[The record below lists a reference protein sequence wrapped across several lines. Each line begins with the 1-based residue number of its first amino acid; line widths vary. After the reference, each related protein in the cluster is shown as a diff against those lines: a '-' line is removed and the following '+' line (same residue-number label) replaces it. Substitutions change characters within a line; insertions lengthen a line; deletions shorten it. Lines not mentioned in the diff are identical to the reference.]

1 MATWN
6 PDECHV
12 TAVANPS
19 NPTASAYWSAARA
32 YCEALSKQGCLTE
45 VLDVAQACTMD
56 ARVEACVQ
64 QVLWTHSTQVS
75 SPCEDAWNEDIA
87 CGAASSF
94 VAPICEGVH
103 LIGYPYGSAST
114 CSRENDALVACLDKN
129 SAMVTVNGTY
139 ASCTYAADSDSGCS
153 IRCQFGTNY
162 AALTC
167 SGGSG
172 VPKQCGCAINGH
184 VLVEGDD
191 PPTFVNDC
199 AEAARQAADGLC
211 TSRIDC
217 CIKYVDSGKDVCACV
232 DPKRRG
238 YESCQAMATFA
249 QGTIVDICPQL
260 LPDPGACW
268 PPNSCSLT
276 TP

>member
-1 MATWN
+1 MPLAPASRSTVKTLGVLTLLLSCGGSKSSTDVRDGGVGGRGGN
-6 PDECHV
+6 V
-12 TAVANPS
+12 TPS
-19 NPTASAYWSAARA
+19 
-32 YCEALSKQGCLTE
+32 GGG
-45 VLDVAQACTMD
+45 
-56 ARVEACVQ
+56 
-64 QVLWTHSTQVS
+64 
-75 SPCEDAWNEDIA
+75 
-87 CGAASSF
+87 GAAGHGR
-94 VAPICEGVH
+94 AI
-103 LIGYPYGSAST
+103 PYGSASS

>member
-1 MATWN
+1 MSPPWPN
-6 PDECHV
+6 LR
-12 TAVANPS
+12 

-139 ASCTYAADSDSGCS
+139 ASCTYAADSDSWCS
-153 IRCQFGTNY
+153 ITLPVRHKLRRSDLLRRKRSAQAMRLCNQRACVGRGESILRLSSTI
-162 AALTC
+162 
-167 SGGSG
+167 
-172 VPKQCGCAINGH
+172 VPRP
-184 VLVEGDD
+184 LDR
-191 PPTFVNDC
+191 PPTVFHEPN
-199 AEAARQAADGLC
+199 RLLYQ
-211 TSRIDC
+211 
-217 CIKYVDSGKDVCACV
+217 VC
-232 DPKRRG
+232 R
-238 YESCQAMATFA
+238 F
-249 QGTIVDICPQL
+249 
-260 LPDPGACW
+260 W
-268 PPNSCSLT
+268 
-276 TP
+276 